1 MNECN
6 EEFLR
11 KNGIVI
17 EDICS
22 RIDCSIRNN
31 EDINPVIAG
40 YGFQTDSEKQMVSIA
55 DIVGYDTDFRG
66 INKTNIFLSLD
77 NFFKEGGDGYH
88 TRSLGMLD
96 FNKDNIV
103 EQLKQSFESEPMS
116 LIETGEGSYTIL
128 NNGLHRYTLL
138 RILYLSEVAH
148 ANGDREKIAEI
159 GKKYTIPAEV
169 TGIDLEKTYCKYL
182 LKRVTD
188 EDNEMKVNDIET
200 EYDGSYRRTGNGV
213 IIYENGEKEVLTNE
227 QMLELT
233 KERVYEDLN
242 FSKNYTQLQSI
253 YDRYT
258 SFRKFID
265 EEFAD
270 IIPMQKK
277 DLDVKGIE
285 DND

>member
-6 EEFLR
+6 AEFFR
-11 KNGIVI
+11 RNGIVI

-22 RIDCSIRNN
+22 RIDCGIRTN
-31 EDINPVIAG
+31 EDVNPIIAE
-40 YGFQTDSEKQMVSIA
+40 YGFQTDSEKEMISIA
-55 DIVGYDTDFRG
+55 DIVGYDTEFRG
-66 INKTNIFLSLD
+66 INKINIFLSLD

-103 EQLKQSFESEPMS
+103 EQLKQSFELEPMS

-138 RILYLSEVAH
+138 RILYLSEIAH
-148 ANGDREKIAEI
+148 ANGDKEKIAEI

-169 TGIDLEKTYCKYL
+169 TGVDLDKTYCKYL
-182 LKRVTD
+182 LQRVTD
-188 EDNEMKVNDIET
+188 EYNEMKVKDIET
-200 EYDGSYRRTGNGV
+200 EYDGNYKRTGNAV
-213 IIYENGEKEVLTNE
+213 IKYENGDKEVLTNE

-233 KERVYEDLN
+233 KERVYEDQS
-242 FSKNYTQLQSI
+242 FSKNYTELQRV
-253 YDRYT
+253 YDKYP
-258 SFRKFID
+258 SFRMFID

-270 IIPMQKK
+270 IIPMQKR

-285 DND
+285 YND